1 MESERFIDG
10 VTQIGF
16 GAGMVRIDLGS
27 LSSSKVDEKGE
38 PLLEPRERLVM
49 RPEAFLQMLIAF
61 DHMAKR
67 LADANVLPQNP
78 QAPSTSGH

>member
-27 LSSSKVDEKGE
+27 LSATEKDDKGE
-38 PLLEPRERLVM
+38 PILETRERLVM

-67 LADANVLPQNP
+67 LADAEILPQNP
-78 QAPSTSGH
+78 QAQGGQ

>member
-1 MESERFIDG
+1 MENERFIDG

-16 GAGMVRIDLGS
+16 GAGMVRIDLGT
-27 LSSSKVDEKGE
+27 LSVDKLDAKGE
-38 PLLEPRERLVM
+38 PALETRERLVM

-67 LADANVLPQNP
+67 LADAKVIPQNP
-78 QAPSTSGH
+78 QVPGH

>member
-16 GAGMVRIDLGS
+16 GAGMVRIDLGT
-27 LSSSKVDEKGE
+27 LSADKLDAAGE
-38 PLLEPRERLVM
+38 PALETRERLVM

-67 LADANVLPQNP
+67 LADAKILPQN
-78 QAPSTSGH
+78 APAQGQ

>member
-16 GAGMVRIDLGS
+16 GAGMVRIDLGT
-27 LSSSKVDEKGE
+27 LSTDKKDESGE
-38 PLLEPRERLVM
+38 PALETRERLVM

-67 LADANVLPQNP
+67 LADANILPQNP
-78 QAPSTSGH
+78 AAQGQ

>member
-1 MESERFIDG
+1 MNDEKFIDG

-27 LSSSKVDEKGE
+27 LSADEKDEKGE
-38 PLLEPRERLVM
+38 PVMETRQRLVM
-49 RPEAFLQMLIAF
+49 RPEAFVQMLIAF

-67 LADANVLPQNP
+67 LADANIIPKNP
-78 QAPSTSGH
+78 AEQAGQ

>member
-1 MESERFIDG
+1 MDNERFIDG

-16 GAGMVRIDLGS
+16 GAGMVRIDLGT
-27 LSSSKVDEKGE
+27 LSASKVDEKGE

-67 LADANVLPQNP
+67 LVDAKVIP
-78 QAPSTSGH
+78 QAPAAPGQ